1 VSRLRIAVIGAGHL
15 GTIHARLLLQHP
27 DVDCVGIA
35 DPSDE
40 ARRRAAE
47 ALQVATIADYR
58 EWSGL
63 IDAAIVAAPSQ
74 LHFSIADELL
84 RQGTHLLIE
93 KPMTTASWQADR
105 LEALAA
111 QSGALVQVG
120 HVERFSPAWN
130 AARSRLT
137 QPHWI
142 EATRHSGYSF
152 RSTDIGVVFDLMIHD
167 LDLVLDLVNSPIV
180 DVQAHGA
187 TILSPDEDVAFAQ
200 VLFACGTIAR
210 FSASRCSP
218 QAARTIR
225 VFNDQGWSSIDFAQ
239 HTIECV
245 EITAEARELNRRLP
259 ELSTGE
265 KQMLRDEMFTRILPR
280 ATIKVD
286 PSNAILEEQ
295 RDWLSAIREDRLPR
309 VDVRAGRRAVALA
322 ESIVALI
329 REQKQRPQQS
339 GFTQDAPPTV
349 PFRNAA

>member
-1 VSRLRIAVIGAGHL
+1 MSRLRIGVIGAGHL

-27 DVDCVGIA
+27 DAECVGIA

-47 ALQVATIADYR
+47 SLQIATTADFR
-58 EWSGL
+58 EWGGS

-74 LHFSIADELL
+74 LHFPIADELL
-84 RQGTHLLIE
+84 RQGVHLLIE

-111 QSGALVQVG
+111 ENSVLVQVG
-120 HVERFSPAWN
+120 HVERFNPAWN
-130 AARSRLT
+130 AARGRLIHP
-137 QPHWI
+137 QWI
-142 EATRHSGYSF
+142 EASRHSGYSF

-167 LDLVLDLVNSPIV
+167 LDLVLELVDSPIV
-180 DVQAHGA
+180 DIQAQGA
-187 TILSPDEDVAFAQ
+187 AILSPDEDIAFAQ

-218 QAARTIR
+218 NAARTIR

-245 EITAEARELNRRLP
+245 DISAEARELKRNLS
-259 ELSTGE
+259 ELSPEE
-265 KQMLRDEMFTRILPR
+265 KQRLRDEMFVRVLPR
-280 ATIKVD
+280 STTKVD
-286 PSNAILEEQ
+286 PCNAILEEQ
-295 RDWLSAIREDRLPR
+295 RDWLSAIREGRQPR
-309 VDVRAGRRAVALA
+309 VDLRAGRRAVALA

-329 REQKQRPQQS
+329 REPKPQQS
-339 GFTQDAPPTV
+339 RPAHDAPPVV